1 MPDRLYSIESVSL
14 KITPDDAKA
23 GFTYPASNNES
34 DTSVE
39 VIQISTGFTLQAIPT
54 CSCVLACGGFI
65 NAGEGT
71 THIDDL
77 INKFSKTRH
86 RIEISCTWQK
96 CYDITSPSAGKPIT
110 TPIFN
115 GIIANV
121 NANDVRN
128 TSKSSRFLSL
138 TAIHVFAELM
148 HFGTGGLIYASPED
162 LQKEN
167 LLDNLLINTNKATTN
182 SNAPT
187 FGPQVIGTT
196 LQQCVPKEG
205 AAAPVS
211 TLIKTLVGVLLKDRK
226 AKKVDQVFPGYTN
239 DTAYQVVCNR
249 LSGSAASNLPSELTE
264 TLYRKFANHIWK
276 GMTQSNL
283 ADAILKLIATPDSG
297 LVLAPRSTEYISI
310 CSAAPDESK
319 CPNGNSGIT
328 AQDVLSSNR
337 TDSRHTTQNPDGVI
351 IIKSGGSHTVSSAG
365 GKTGGVVTVYYPD
378 KMDNPGAK
386 RLYAHFRAP
395 GWIQDLS
402 RYKSTGNSNSGQVN
416 DTAETTDK
424 ALKTYAKHMYDMI
437 KYRNS
442 GINIKMGVY
451 AADAYQYLGMIFQIP
466 RCDVDN
472 PSVDPDSNKIYIG
485 KLTSYNF
492 SMSISANG
500 SSNVVVSL
508 TFTQVQTG
516 QIYGEPDGDTVDIG
530 DIPQASSGPDYN
542 LPNGGR
548 GTAGWDVEE
557 TDSDTTPTG
566 GAELGLPGA
575 TSDTSV
581 TLYVETD
588 KDTGVAFG
596 SLMGADQSL
605 KDQSKLDDVPSL
617 LSDPGAPATK
627 ADNTAKLGPVV
638 SDEDAQRAVDAFKQ
652 SVSNVATGGY
662 TVPDPVKTTQ
672 DIINKWETDKA
683 TEEGLNQIREALRI
697 PGINYTGF

>member
-14 KITPDDAKA
+14 KITPDDEKV
-23 GFTYPASNNES
+23 GFKYPASNNES

-39 VIQISTGFTLQAIPT
+39 VIQISTGFTLQSIPT

-65 NAGEGT
+65 NAGEAT

-77 INKFSKTRH
+77 INKFSQTRH
-86 RIEISCTWQK
+86 RIEISCTWQM
-96 CYDITSPSAGKPIT
+96 CDDIYNPGTSKSIT

-115 GIIANV
+115 GIIVNV

-128 TSKSSRFLSL
+128 TAKSSRFLSL

-148 HFGTGGLIYASPED
+148 HFGTGGLIYASPDD
-162 LQKEN
+162 LQQEN
-167 LLDNLLINTNKATTN
+167 LLTNLLINTNKATTN
-182 SNAPT
+182 SNDPT

-196 LQQCVPKEG
+196 LQQCVPQG
-205 AAAPVS
+205 GTASPVS

-226 AKKVDQVFPGYTN
+226 TKKVDQVFPGYDN
-239 DTAYQVVCNR
+239 DTAYHVICNR
-249 LSGSAASNLPSELTE
+249 LSGSAASNLPPKLTE

-276 GMTQSNL
+276 GMAQSNL
-283 ADAILKLIATPDSG
+283 ADAILKMIATPDSG

-351 IIKSGGSHTVSSAG
+351 IIKSGSHTVATG

-378 KMDNPGAK
+378 KMDNPGVK

-402 RYKSTGNSNSGQVN
+402 RYKSTSSSKSGQR
-416 DTAETTDK
+416 DDMAEKTDE

-451 AADAYQYLGMIFQIP
+451 AADSYQYLGMIFQIP

-508 TFTQVQTG
+508 TFTQVQTSR
-516 QIYGEPDGDTVDIG
+516 IYGEPDGDTTDI
-530 DIPQASSGPDYN
+530 DDAQQVPSGSYAD

-548 GTAGWDVEE
+548 GTAGWDAEE
-557 TDSDTTPTG
+557 PAPDETPTG
-566 GAELGLPGA
+566 GAELGFAGSA
-575 TSDTSV
+575 SDDPV

-588 KDTGVAFG
+588 KDTGVTFG

-605 KDQSKLDDVPSL
+605 NDQSKLDDAPSL
-617 LSDPGAPATK
+617 LSDPGAPATES
-627 ADNTAKLGPVV
+627 DNTPKPGQSMSNEEAERVI
-638 SDEDAQRAVDAFKQ
+638 DAFKQ
-652 SVSNVATGGY
+652 SVSDRITGGSP
-662 TVPDPVKTTQ
+662 VPDPAKTVQ
-672 DIINKWETDKA
+672 DTVNKWEVEQA
-683 TEEGLNQIREALRI
+683 TEEGFKQIRESLRI